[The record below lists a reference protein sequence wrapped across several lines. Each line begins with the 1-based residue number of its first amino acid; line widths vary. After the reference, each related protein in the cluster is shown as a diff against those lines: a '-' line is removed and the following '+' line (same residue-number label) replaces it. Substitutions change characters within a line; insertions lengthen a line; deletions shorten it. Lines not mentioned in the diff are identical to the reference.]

1 MVRDARA
8 VQYEDVQRPIIAIG
22 NEFPSGHT
30 HPAHMHRRS
39 QLLHAIAGTMVV
51 STAQGSWIVP
61 PQQGLWVPGGVEH
74 GFHMVGKVI
83 TRSVYITPK
92 LARGMP
98 AECRV
103 LEVSGLLRQLLIE
116 AVDIPVEYDD
126 GSRGEAIM
134 NLLLLELRAARRHVL
149 AVPFPTHAGLALRCR
164 GFLEDPSRQTTIDD
178 WGAALAMSRRAF
190 TRLFR
195 SQTGLSLA
203 EWQRQ
208 AAVLQALHKI
218 ADGEPITSVALDLG
232 YASPAAFTSMFKRV
246 MGMPPSR
253 YVTQS
258 SRKTGDGG

>member
-8 VQYEDVQRPIIAIG
+8 AQYEDVRRPIIAVG

-30 HPAHMHRRS
+30 HPMHSHRRS
-39 QLLHAIAGTMVV
+39 QLLHAIVGTMVV
-51 STAQGSWIVP
+51 STAQGSWMVP
-61 PQQGLWVPGGVEH
+61 PQQGLWVPGGIEH

-83 TRSVYITPK
+83 TRSVYIEPEG
-92 LARGMP
+92 ARGLP
-98 AECRV
+98 VGCCV
-103 LEVSGLLRQLLIE
+103 LEISGLLRQLLIE
-116 AVDIPVEYDD
+116 AVDIPAEYDE

-134 NLLLLELRAARRHVL
+134 NLLLLELRAARSHVL

-164 GFLEDPSRQTTIDD
+164 SFLEDLSAHETIDE
-178 WGAALAMSRRAF
+178 WAAALATSRRAF

-195 SQTGLSLA
+195 IETGLSLA
-203 EWQRQ
+203 QWQRQ

-218 ADGEPITSVALDLG
+218 THGEPITSVALNLG

-253 YVTQS
+253 YVAHS
-258 SRKTGDGG
+258 SRKIGDRG